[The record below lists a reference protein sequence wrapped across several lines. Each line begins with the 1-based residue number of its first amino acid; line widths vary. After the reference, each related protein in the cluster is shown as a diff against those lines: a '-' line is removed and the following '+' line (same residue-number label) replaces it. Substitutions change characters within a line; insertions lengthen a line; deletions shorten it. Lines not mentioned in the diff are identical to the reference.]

1 MISLMIFPARRN
13 DIAMILQPRSN
24 EKLPQAIIILPELND
39 IVNEI
44 PLANLM
50 IYLSFQLWALYTWAY
65 WAMPYFYH

>member
-24 EKLPQAIIILPELND
+24 EKLPQTIIILPELND